1 MAFSRSSVVSQRP
14 CLGDNTAGSCSS
26 LEEFQKKSVTDGEE
40 CGDCW
45 TGQALEGT
53 LSTLWPLPTKAP
65 RAAGRHHFS
74 TLVLEGEVGWSE
86 G

>member
-1 MAFSRSSVVSQRP
+1 M
-14 CLGDNTAGSCSS
+14 T
-26 LEEFQKKSVTDGEE
+26 EEE

-45 TGQALEGT
+45 TGQALLGT
-53 LSTLWPLPTKAP
+53 LSTPWPLPTKAP

-74 TLVLEGEVGWSE
+74 TLILEGEAEWSE